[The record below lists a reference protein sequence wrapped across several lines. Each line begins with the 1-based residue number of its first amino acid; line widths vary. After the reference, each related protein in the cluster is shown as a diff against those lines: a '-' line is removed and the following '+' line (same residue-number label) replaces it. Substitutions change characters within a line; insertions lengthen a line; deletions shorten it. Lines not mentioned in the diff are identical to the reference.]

1 MRIAILGATSQIAK
15 DMIVLMSSARP
26 RALELYARRPADL
39 VAWLQQ
45 LGLDALHVV
54 RDLAEFES
62 ADAYDAIVNFI
73 GVGDPAAA
81 QKMGASILEITQRYD
96 QSVLL
101 HLQANPSCKYIFL
114 SSGVAFGNQFS
125 SPVDMHS
132 RSQWDVNNLA
142 EQDWFGMRNFMRRPA
157 TVHFQSFQS

>member
-1 MRIAILGATSQIAK
+1 VRIAILGATSQIAK

-26 RALELYARRPADL
+26 SALELYARRPADL

-81 QKMGASILEITQRYD
+81 QKMGASILEITQWYD

-101 HLQANPSCKYIFL
+101 HLQANTS
-114 SSGVAFGNQFS
+114 
-125 SPVDMHS
+125 
-132 RSQWDVNNLA
+132 
-142 EQDWFGMRNFMRRPA
+142 
-157 TVHFQSFQS
+157 